1 MRARTRA
8 VAVLAAVAA
17 LTVSLSACQIKAGQA
32 AFVDKTSIS
41 ETDVASYVKVDA
53 PPPTAGNPGA
63 KAIVVEQL
71 VQREV
76 LDKLADT
83 LGSVPTDSELAG
95 LHDSVLSTLFQTTVS
110 GEAANAQL
118 VVALNKAG
126 IKASFAPIYIR
137 NAELSSAISS
147 FLQNASTDVKNQ
159 VQAEVS
165 KIDVRINP
173 RYGTWDKDN
182 LAVDTYTP
190 SWLKSA

>member
-1 MRARTRA
+1 VRARTRA

-32 AFVDKTSIS
+32 AFVDKSSIS
-41 ETDVASYVKVDA
+41 ETEVASYVNVDA
-53 PPPTAGNPGA
+53 PPPSSGNPGA
-63 KAIVVEQL
+63 KTIVVEQL
-71 VQREV
+71 VQRDV
-76 LDKLADT
+76 LDQVATT

-110 GEAANAQL
+110 GQAADAQL

-137 NAELSSAISS
+137 NAELSSAVSS
-147 FLQNASTDVKNQ
+147 FLQNASTDVQNQ
-159 VQAEVS
+159 IQAKVA

-173 RYGTWDKDN
+173 RYGTWDSSN